1 MNVNGQ
7 KTAKFLSV
15 IGHPLLFG
23 NAYVIFMSFQ
33 NLERKM
39 ALMVSFLVIVLVA
52 VPIIWNNYRKMKSG
66 EYTNFDISDRMQRK
80 GFYPFAISLF
90 VVLLLVFWILDFPG
104 EVLRQTLV
112 FFAMVLT
119 MALVNLKIKASM
131 HAGIAFYIG
140 VNIFVFGFLP
150 GIVTLG
156 FALAVAWSRWK
167 MKRHSM
173 KELVI
178 GAIIGFSFGSMGLMI

>member
-1 MNVNGQ
+1 MLTKKQ
-7 KTAKFLSV
+7 KTAKLISL

-66 EYTNFDISDRMQRK
+66 EYTNFDVSDRTQRK

-112 FFAMVLT
+112 FFILVLT

-131 HAGIAFYIG
+131 HAGIAFYIV

-150 GIVTLG
+150 GSITLG
-156 FALAVAWSRWK
+156 FALAVAWSRWE

-178 GAIIGFSFGSMGLMI
+178 GAIIGSFFGAIGLMI

>member
-7 KTAKFLSV
+7 KTAKFISV

-39 ALMVSFLVIVLVA
+39 ALMVSFLVIMLVA

-104 EVLRQTLV
+104 EVLHQTLV

-119 MALVNLKIKASM
+119 MAFVNLKIKASM

-156 FALAVAWSRWK
+156 FALAVAWSRWQ

>member
-7 KTAKFLSV
+7 KTAKFISV

-52 VPIIWNNYRKMKSG
+52 APIIWNNYRKMKSG
-66 EYTNFDISDRMQRK
+66 EYTNFDVSDRMQRK

-150 GIVTLG
+150 GSITLG
-156 FALAVAWSRWK
+156 FALAVAWSRRQ

-173 KELVI
+173 EELVI

>member
-7 KTAKFLSV
+7 KTAKFISV
-15 IGHPLLFG
+15 TGHPLLFG

-33 NLERKM
+33 NLERKI
-39 ALMVSFLVIVLVA
+39 ALMVSLLVIVLVA

-66 EYTNFDISDRMQRK
+66 EYTNFDVSDRMQRK

-90 VVLLLVFWILDFPG
+90 SVLLLVFWILDFPG
-104 EVLRQTLV
+104 EVLRQTCV
-112 FFAMVLT
+112 FFVMVLT

-131 HAGIAFYIG
+131 HAGIAFYIAL
-140 VNIFVFGFLP
+140 NIFVFGFLP
-150 GIVTLG
+150 GGVTLG
-156 FALAVAWSRWK
+156 FALAVAWSRWQ
-167 MKRHSM
+167 MKRHSL